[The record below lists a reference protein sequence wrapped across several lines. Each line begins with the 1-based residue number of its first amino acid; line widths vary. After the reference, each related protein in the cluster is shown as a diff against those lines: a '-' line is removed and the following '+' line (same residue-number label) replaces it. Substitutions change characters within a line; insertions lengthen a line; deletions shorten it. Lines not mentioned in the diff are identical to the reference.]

1 MKTGANQDQTAF
13 TEAVALFRQGEA
25 TAAEALFLSI
35 PESDPL
41 YFDAQHLAGLAAL
54 HAGRHEE
61 SVTRL
66 QRAVAINGKD
76 AAAQGDLG
84 LALMRAGRLQ
94 DALQVLEDA
103 LTLDPKSSSSEFCRG
118 QVLVKLKRLDEA
130 VMAFRRTLEL
140 QPDDPAT
147 YSHLA
152 VTLEDIGR
160 LEEALC
166 AHEKAL
172 ELAPDQADHYGNIA
186 GILCN
191 LKRHSEI
198 SPFVEK
204 ALKLQPGH
212 EIALLSRTDA
222 LLTARKLDEALASTE
237 ELLAA
242 NPQSLQGHT
251 WRSKILVFMGQ
262 PERAL
267 QLSAASRGI
276 ALDDP
281 TTLVNHGWILA
292 SLNRLREAIVFYDK
306 AIKLKPD
313 HSDAHYNRALALLT
327 LGHFEEG
334 WCGHEY
340 RNLSQ
345 KTPSARRYPK
355 PLWLGKEPIKD
366 QRLFLYYEQG
376 FGDTIQF
383 SRYALLAAD
392 QGAKVALSV
401 HDPLRRLFK
410 DFDPRIL
417 VIGQKEEPTEFD
429 LHCPLLSLPL
439 AFGTK
444 LETIPTWPEG
454 YLKAPAEEVA
464 AWAQRMPA
472 GRRRIGLV
480 WSGSALQDNDPVRS
494 IPLAKLTPLLQSG
507 DVWVSLQKDPR
518 ASDRPTLEASGIFDP
533 TAEFG
538 DFADTAA
545 LISALDLVVTVCT
558 SVAHLAGALG
568 KPVWVMLPFFANFG
582 WLLRR
587 EDSPWYPSMR
597 LFRQQKLGDWD
608 NVIARINQAL
618 KVLQ

>member
-1 MKTGANQDQTAF
+1 MKTQASQDQTAF

-25 TAAEALFLSI
+25 TAAEALCLSI
-35 PESDPL
+35 PENDPL

-61 SVTRL
+61 SVARL

-94 DALQVLEDA
+94 DALQVLEGA
-103 LTLDPKSSSSEFCRG
+103 LALDPKSSSSEFCHG

-140 QPDDPAT
+140 EPDDPAT

-152 VTLEDIGR
+152 VTLEGIGQ

-172 ELAPDQADHYGNIA
+172 ELEPDQADHYGNIA
-186 GILCN
+186 GILCK

-198 SPFVEK
+198 SPFVER
-204 ALKLQPGH
+204 ALQLQPGH
-212 EIALLSRTDA
+212 EIALLSRIDA
-222 LLTARKLDEALASTE
+222 LLTARKLDEALASAE

-251 WRSKILVFMGQ
+251 WRSKILAFMGQ

-276 ALDDP
+276 ALDNP
-281 TTLVNHGWILA
+281 TTHVNHGWILA
-292 SLNRLREAIVFYDK
+292 SLNRVREAIVCYDK

-313 HSDAHYNRALALLT
+313 HTDARFNRASALLT
-327 LGHFEEG
+327 LGHFDEG
-334 WCGHEY
+334 WLEYEY
-340 RNLSQ
+340 RNLVQ
-345 KTPSARRYPK
+345 ETPSARKYPMS
-355 PLWLGKEPIKD
+355 LWWGKEPIKD

-376 FGDTIQF
+376 LGDTIQF
-383 SRYALLAAD
+383 SRYALLAAE
-392 QGAKVALSV
+392 QGAKVVLSV

-417 VIGQKEEPTEFD
+417 VIGQKEEPSEFD

-464 AWAQRMPA
+464 AWAQRLPA
-472 GRRRIGLV
+472 GRRRIGLA
-480 WSGSALQDNDPVRS
+480 WSGSSLHYNDSLRS
-494 IPLAKLTPLLQSG
+494 ISLAKLTPLFQSG

-518 ASDRPTLEASGIFDP
+518 DRDRPALEASGILDP
-533 TAEFG
+533 TAELG

-545 LISALDLVVTVCT
+545 LMSALDLVITVDT

-568 KPVWVMLPFFANFG
+568 KPVWVMLPFAPDFR

-597 LFRQQKLGDWD
+597 LFRQQRSGDWD
-608 NVIARINQAL
+608 GVIAKISQAL
-618 KVLQ
+618 QA

>member
-1 MKTGANQDQTAF
+1 MKAPANKQHAQFA
-13 TEAVALFRQGEA
+13 EAVSLLRQGNIA
-25 TAAEALFLSI
+25 AAEVLCLALLRR
-35 PESDPL
+35 DPR
-41 YFDAQHLAGLAAL
+41 YFDALHLAGLVAIQ
-54 HAGRHEE
+54 AGQHEE
-61 SVTRL
+61 GIVRL
-66 QRAVAINGKD
+66 RRALAINSKD
-76 AAAQGDLG
+76 AAAQGNLG
-84 LALMRAGRLQ
+84 LALMQAGHLQ
-94 DALQVLEDA
+94 DALKSLETA
-103 LTLDPKSSSSEFCRG
+103 LILDPKFTSAEYNRA
-118 QVLVKLKRLDEA
+118 QVLVKLNHQDEA
-130 VMAFRRTLEL
+130 IAAYRRVIEL
-140 QPDDPAT
+140 QPDHLAAHQTLGRVLADKGRHEEALSVYEKAVKLQPDSADVNASIAATLCLLKRHGEIAPFVEKALYHQPGHELALLSRMDALVAKGHLAEALASAEELLVAHPKSLQGHLWRSRILVFLGQPERALKLSAASRNIAPDDPAT
-147 YSHLA
+147 Y
-152 VTLEDIGR
+152 TN
-160 LEEALC
+160 
-166 AHEKAL
+166 
-172 ELAPDQADHYGNIA
+172 Q
-186 GILCN
+186 
-191 LKRHSEI
+191 
-198 SPFVEK
+198 
-204 ALKLQPGH
+204 
-212 EIALLSRTDA
+212 
-222 LLTARKLDEALASTE
+222 
-237 ELLAA
+237 
-242 NPQSLQGHT
+242 
-251 WRSKILVFMGQ
+251 
-262 PERAL
+262 
-267 QLSAASRGI
+267 
-276 ALDDP
+276 
-281 TTLVNHGWILA
+281 GWILGF
-292 SLNRLREAIVFYDK
+292 LNRLREAILAYEQ

-313 HSDAHYNRALALLT
+313 RADARYNRAFALLT
-327 LGHFEEG
+327 LGHFDEG
-334 WCGHEY
+334 WLEYEY
-340 RNLSQ
+340 RNLRERTLAIQ
-345 KTPSARRYPK
+345 KYPK
-355 PLWLGKEPIKD
+355 PFWWGKEPIKD

-376 FGDTIQF
+376 LGDTIQF
-383 SRYALLAAD
+383 SRYALLAAE
-392 QGAKVALSV
+392 QGAKVVLSV

-417 VIGQKEEPTEFD
+417 VIGQKEEPSEFD

-507 DVWVSLQKDPR
+507 DVCVSLQKDPR